1 MKELQHVG
9 GTLVLHDDVANAI
22 ERLAASLAGVQMS
35 ATIQLRTAH
44 DATGIQFEIGRDHV
58 SGRKH
63 VLHAKP
69 ARGKG
74 SNLGLEDI

>member
-9 GTLVLHDDVANAI
+9 GTIVLDDGVAVALEN
-22 ERLAASLAGVQMS
+22 LASSLARVQMS

-44 DATGIQFEIGRDHV
+44 DASGIQFEIGRDHV

-69 ARGKG
+69 AHGEG
-74 SNLGLEDI
+74 SHLGLEDI